1 MGQTQLSEDVERLK
15 ESLGQLPEPV
25 VKPALIVVSGLPGTG
40 KSHFCRKL
48 DEFLSFP
55 ILESDALRK
64 VLSPSPSYSFRE
76 SNRLFQACH
85 LLIEELLRR
94 GISLIFDATNLIER
108 HRERFYHIADQ
119 TGAKLIIVRVEAPT
133 ELVRQRLENRT
144 IGADPID
151 KSEADWKVYQK
162 MENSAQKIRRNH
174 FVVDT
179 SKDIAPVINKV
190 VREVNR

>member
-25 VKPALIVVSGLPGTG
+25 AKPALIVVSGLPGTG

>member
-15 ESLGQLPEPV
+15 ESLGQLPEPA

-162 MENSAQKIRRNH
+162 MESSAQKIRRNH